1 MAEPFYFSTARLVR
15 LAYLCACGCTM
26 REITEDLE
34 FTDERAI
41 RDVMRQHGLKV
52 RSEAAGRRT
61 ISVNVSAK
69 TFAALTAAAA
79 QRDIIGA
86 EKASVMAERTL
97 DRMGDD
103 PSLINAVN
111 NDLPKVA

>member
-1 MAEPFYFSTARLVR
+1 MAETFFLTPGRIARLGF
-15 LAYLCACGCTM
+15 LCASGCTM

-34 FTDERAI
+34 YTDERVLREA
-41 RDVMRQHGLKV
+41 MKQLGLRV

-69 TFAALTAAAA
+69 TYAALVAAAA
-79 QRDIIGA
+79 VRDIIGV